1 MTTSS
6 VRAIVR
12 IARRNIGRNR
22 SRSVLVGLL
31 VLLPVAAMVGGITW
45 LRTTT
50 PTPEAR
56 ATSALGAA
64 DMLVYATSPE
74 SVPST
79 DELRAL
85 LPPGSIVEPVASADG
100 AVMLPGRLLSV
111 ELRATNLEGLG
122 RGTLQ
127 LIEGRLPETH
137 EEVALSADV
146 ASIARLG
153 IGQRLELEGRGSTE
167 VVGLVEDPGQLSHRL
182 VLLSA
187 ALADQP
193 AMGGAAYWL
202 VALPAGEPAPGLA
215 PHFDANP
222 RQFYRWT
229 SDQTPGIVVVGAMTL
244 IETVLIG
251 AAAFAVSI
259 RRRQRELG
267 LLAAAGA
274 SRRQLAGTVLGEGM
288 VLAGLAA
295 AIGMVAGIA
304 VVAFAAPWMDQLT
317 DRRNPPLVVDLVA
330 VGLAAAAG
338 VLAGIAAAAVPAWT
352 AARLPALVALSG
364 RRPPESSARRTL
376 ILGLALI
383 GVSLALTAL
392 GASLLLADAASGSAP
407 LMLVAGAMVGVLGFG
422 ACSPWLVERL
432 EWIGRRMPLGARIA
446 LRDSARARSRTAP
459 IVTAML
465 AGLAA
470 AIAIASLAAYSSRSF
485 YRDWTPSFRQ
495 DQLLLTGKPYELPR
509 LAEAVSDELGAVT
522 FARIPDLVHS
532 TDGSERYL
540 RVLVTQ
546 QGDAPALDPVDGCA
560 ECMEFELSVG
570 SPELLRAI
578 GVPAEL
584 SVVPPDSV
592 LLLFEEPFDAHNA
605 QLAVLEPTGEVQTPD
620 GEFMNEFGYTH
631 TEAVAA
637 RAVAVGAAA
646 GQVRRFPTGYVAPE
660 TAARLGFGLSG
671 INIGYVIRLDRP
683 VTEADVALAASMAG
697 EAGYVEA
704 TFPPTD
710 PNAMTGL
717 LAVML
722 SVILTLTVTAIAVAL
737 GEAEARADQRTLL
750 AIGADPG
757 LRRRI
762 VAARA
767 GVLAVLAALL
777 AVPAGLLP
785 VWGLLASR
793 DEPLM
798 LPLPEIVLIVAVL
811 PIVAIA
817 GALVLSRPIPQWSAF
832 RDVAHE

>member
-1 MTTSS
+1 
-6 VRAIVR
+6 
-12 IARRNIGRNR
+12 
-22 SRSVLVGLL
+22 
-31 VLLPVAAMVGGITW
+31 
-45 LRTTT
+45 
-50 PTPEAR
+50 
-56 ATSALGAA
+56 
-64 DMLVYATSPE
+64 MLVYATSPG

-79 DELRAL
+79 DDLRAL
-85 LPPGSIVEPVASADG
+85 LPPGSIIEPVASTDG
-100 AVMLPGRLLSV
+100 TIVLPGRLLSV
-111 ELRATNLEGLG
+111 DLRATNLEGLG

-127 LIEGRLPETH
+127 LIEGRLPATP
-137 EEVALSADV
+137 EEIALSADMV
-146 ASIARLG
+146 QIAGSG
-153 IGQRLELEGRGSTE
+153 IGQRVELAGWGSME
-167 VVGLVEDPGQLSHRL
+167 VVGLVEDPGRLSHRL
-182 VLLSA
+182 VLLA
-187 ALADQP
+187 PALADQGALGP
-193 AMGGAAYWL
+193 ASYWL
-202 VALPAGEPAPGLA
+202 VALPADDPAPDLA

-222 RQFYRWT
+222 RQFYRWS
-229 SDQTPGIVVVGAMTL
+229 SDQTPGVVVVGAMTL

-295 AIGMVAGIA
+295 AVGVVAGIA

-338 VLAGIAAAAVPAWT
+338 VVAGIAAAAVPAWT

-392 GASLLLADAASGSAP
+392 GASLLLADPASGIAP

-432 EWIGRRMPLGARIA
+432 EWIGRRLPIGARIA

-459 IVTAML
+459 IVTATL

-470 AIAIASLAAYSSRSF
+470 AIAIASLATYSSSSF
-485 YRDWTPSFRQ
+485 YRGWTPSFRQ
-495 DQLLLTGKPYELPR
+495 DQLLLTARPYELPR
-509 LAEAVSDELGAVT
+509 LAEAVSKELRAVA
-522 FARIPDLVHS
+522 FAPIPDVAYSL
-532 TDGSERYL
+532 DGSERYL
-540 RVLVTQ
+540 RVLITQ
-546 QGDAPALDPVDGCA
+546 QGDAPALDPVDGCPD
-560 ECMEFELSVG
+560 CLGFEVSVG
-570 SPELLRAI
+570 SPELLTAI

-592 LLLFEEPFDAHNA
+592 LLLLEEPFDARIA
-605 QLAVLEPTGEVQTPD
+605 TLAIFEPTGEVETPD
-620 GEFMNEFGYTH
+620 GEFMNTFGYTH
-631 TEAVAA
+631 SEPVNA

-646 GQVRRFPTGYVAPE
+646 GQVRRFPSAYVAPE
-660 TAARLGFGLSG
+660 TAARLGFGLSAF
-671 INIGYVIRLDRP
+671 NSGYVIRLDRP
-683 VTEADVALAASMAG
+683 VTEADVALAAGMAG
-697 EAGYVEA
+697 EAGHVEA
-704 TFPPTD
+704 AFPPTD
-710 PNAMTGL
+710 PNAMTRL
-717 LAVML
+717 LAVLL
-722 SVILTLTVTAIAVAL
+722 SVILALTVTAIAVAL
-737 GEAEARADQRTLL
+737 GEGEARADQRTLL

-757 LRRRI
+757 LRRWI

-793 DEPLM
+793 DEPLTV
-798 LPLPEIVLIVAVL
+798 PLPELALMVGVM

-817 GALVLSRPIPQWSAF
+817 GALLLSRPIPQWSAF